1 MIEINGLKKAY
12 EENVVLS
19 DFNFSATE
27 GEIVGIFGA
36 KGVGKS
42 TLLKLIVGITKAD
55 AGRIAIDNKLI
66 SKTTNKDIAYVTS
79 ERALFYDMSI
89 VEHMEYLRYYYPRF
103 SEEIFNQYVQFFQ
116 LPINARLDK
125 LSPEDVEKADIA
137 LAMAKNT
144 KYLILD
150 EPFRGLQPKDRIR
163 YLQTMFSNMREDRV
177 VLVAMRNSQGMKNL
191 VTRAFILEK

>member
-1 MIEINGLKKAY
+1 MIEISGLKKVY
-12 EENVVLS
+12 ENNVVIDNL
-19 DFNFSATE
+19 NFTASE

-42 TLLKLIVGITKAD
+42 TLLKLIMGITKAD
-55 AGRIAIDNKLI
+55 EGRIAIDNKLI
-66 SKTTNKDIAYVTS
+66 SKNTNKDIAYVTS

-89 VEHMEYLRYYYPRF
+89 VEHMEYLRYFYPRF

-116 LPINARLDK
+116 LPINARLEK

-150 EPFRGLQPKDRIR
+150 EPFRGLQPKDRMR
-163 YLQTMFSNMREDRV
+163 YLQTMFSNLREDRV

-191 VTRAFILEK
+191 VSRAFILEK

>member
-1 MIEINGLKKAY
+1 MIEISGLKKVY
-12 EENVVLS
+12 EDNVVL
-19 DFNFSATE
+19 DDLNFTAAE

-42 TLLKLIVGITKAD
+42 TLLKLIMGITKPD
-55 AGRIAIDNKLI
+55 AGRIAVDNKII
-66 SKTTNKDIAYVTS
+66 SKNTNKDIAYVTS
-79 ERALFYDMSI
+79 ERALFYDMTI

-103 SEEIFNQYVQFFQ
+103 NEDIFNQYVQFFQ
-116 LPINARLDK
+116 LPINARLEK

-177 VLVAMRNSQGMKNL
+177 ILVAMRNSQGMKNL
-191 VTRAFILEK
+191 VSRAFILEK